1 MTRRFA
7 ALIMAMV
14 LVGAT
19 PALGGSRLAQETS
32 PYLLSHVN
40 DAVDWRPWGA
50 EALAEAVREGKPI
63 LLSIGY
69 SACRW
74 CHVMQRESY
83 TDAETGSIINRHF
96 VPVLIDREERPDV
109 DALYQW
115 KAALLGR
122 PTGWPLTMF
131 LTPEGHA
138 FFGGTYFPKEPV
150 GDFPTFK
157 TVLTRVAETWRVNR
171 DEIAANAAK
180 ASAALGEALGPQPG
194 TVTVA
199 MLDGAAR
206 ELLTMIDPFH
216 GGVEPAPKFPHAVA
230 LEGLWRAYLRI
241 GDKAMGDAVAFTL
254 RKMADGGV
262 YDHVGGGFFRYAVDP
277 AWQVPHFEKMLDV
290 NVVLLSLLTE
300 VWRET
305 DDPLLAK
312 RIRETVAFLLNELR
326 LGNGAFATSLD
337 AESAAPEGRSRD
349 GAYYLWSAHELERAL
364 GDRAVLFRRAFA
376 LAAPEKTT
384 IDGPDDPG
392 TLYRT
397 EDEPAALAKDSG
409 LLPAA
414 VEERLE
420 AALAALHT
428 ARAERPKPRRDDKVL
443 ADWNA
448 LAIVALAEAGLA
460 FNEPRWLDAA
470 AQAFAFAA
478 QALVDDRGR
487 LRQSWHLDRPGAL
500 APVGSIG
507 QMVRAALVLYEATGD
522 QTYRQRAEA
531 WIATALAHHWDKAD
545 GGFFA
550 AAPDAGLHVVRLK
563 PGLDNPNPSGNA
575 VVTEVLARLYYLTG
589 DEAKRETA
597 ERTLALFGGTLA
609 AQPFGAT
616 GLINAADTLRRA
628 LQVVVVGT
636 RGEPRTDALLRKI
649 FRTSLPTRVLEVIAP
664 GEPLPE
670 THPAHGK
677 GQVDGLAT
685 AYVCRGA
692 VCSLPVTDETALAR
706 TLIEMRQG
714 S

>member
-1 MTRRFA
+1 MTRRLL
-7 ALIMAMV
+7 ALIVATV
-14 LVGAT
+14 LAGAT

-32 PYLLSHVN
+32 PYLQSHVN
-40 DAVDWRPWGA
+40 DAVDWRPWG
-50 EALAEAVREGKPI
+50 EDALAEAAREGKPI

-83 TDAETGSIINRHF
+83 TDAETGSLINQYF

-138 FFGGTYFPKEPV
+138 FFGGTYFPKEPI
-150 GDFPTFK
+150 GEFPSFK
-157 TVLTRVAETWRVNR
+157 TVLARVAEAWRANR
-171 DEIAANAAK
+171 DEITANAAK

-199 MLDGAAR
+199 GLDAAAR
-206 ELLTMIDPFH
+206 ELLTMIDPFY
-216 GGVEPAPKFPHAVA
+216 GGFEPAPKFPHAVA
-230 LEGLWRAYLRI
+230 LEGLWRASLRT
-241 GDKAMGDAVAFTL
+241 GDKAMGDAVVLTL
-254 RKMADGGV
+254 GKMAEGGV
-262 YDHVGGGFFRYAVDP
+262 YDHVGGGFFRYAIDP

-290 NVVLLSLLTE
+290 NAVLLVLLTE

-305 DDPLLAK
+305 GDSVLAK
-312 RIRETVAFLLNELR
+312 RVSETAAFLLNELR
-326 LGNGAFATSLD
+326 LANGAFATSLD
-337 AESAAPEGRSRD
+337 AESDAPEGRSRD
-349 GAYYLWSAHELERAL
+349 GAYYLWSARELERAL
-364 GDRAVLFRRAFA
+364 GDNVGLFRQAFG
-376 LAAPEKTT
+376 LAAPERATV
-384 IDGPDDPG
+384 DGPDDPG
-392 TLYRT
+392 ILYRT
-397 EDEPAALAKDSG
+397 EQDLAALAKDSG
-409 LLPAA
+409 LPPAA

-420 AALAALHT
+420 AALAALHA

-487 LRQSWHLDRPGAL
+487 LRQSWHRDRAGAL
-500 APVGSIG
+500 APVGSIA
-507 QMVRAALVLYEATGD
+507 QMARAALTLYEATGD
-522 QTYRQRAEA
+522 RTYRQKAET
-531 WIATALAHHWDKAD
+531 WIATALAHHWDMAH

-575 VVTEVLARLYYLTG
+575 VASEVLARLYYLTG
-589 DEAKRETA
+589 DESKRAAA

-636 RGEPRTDALLRKI
+636 RGEPETNALLRKI

-670 THPAHGK
+670 THPAYGK
-677 GQVDGLAT
+677 GQVDGRAT

>member
-1 MTRRFA
+1 MTRRLA
-7 ALIMAMV
+7 ALIVVAV
-14 LVGAT
+14 LTGA
-19 PALGGSRLAQETS
+19 ASAQAGSRLAQETS
-32 PYLLSHVN
+32 PYLQSHVT
-40 DAVDWRPWGA
+40 DAVDWRPWGP
-50 EALAEAVREGKPI
+50 EALAEASRVGKPI

-83 TDAETGSIINRHF
+83 TDAATGSVINRHF

-138 FFGGTYFPKEPV
+138 FFGGTYFPKDPV
-150 GDFPTFK
+150 GEFPTFK
-157 TVLTRVAETWRVNR
+157 TVLARVAEAWRVNR
-171 DEIAANAAK
+171 DGIAANAAA

-199 MLDGAAR
+199 MLDAAAR
-206 ELLTMIDPFH
+206 EFLAMIDPFH
-216 GGVEPAPKFPHAVA
+216 GGFEPPPKFPHAVA
-230 LEGLWRAYLRI
+230 LEGLWRAHLRT

-254 RKMADGGV
+254 GKMAEGGV
-262 YDHVGGGFFRYAVDP
+262 YDHVSGGFFRYATDP

-290 NVVLLSLLTE
+290 NAVLLKLLTE

-305 DDPLLAK
+305 GDPLLAK
-312 RIRETVAFLLNELR
+312 RARETAAFLLNELK
-326 LGNGAFATSLD
+326 LANGAFATSLD
-337 AESAAPEGRSRD
+337 AESDAPEGRSRD
-349 GAYYLWSAHELERAL
+349 GAYYLWSAHELERVL
-364 GDRAVLFRRAFA
+364 GDDAILFRQAFA

-384 IDGPDDPG
+384 IEGPGDPG
-392 TLYRT
+392 SLHRT
-397 EDEPAALAKDSG
+397 ENDLAALAKDSG
-409 LLPAA
+409 LTPAA
-414 VEERLE
+414 AEERLE
-420 AALAALHT
+420 AALAKLRA
-428 ARAERPKPRRDDKVL
+428 ARVTRPKPRRDDKVL

-448 LAIVALAEAGLA
+448 LAIVALGEAGLA

-470 AQAFAFAA
+470 VRAFAFAA
-478 QALVDDRGR
+478 AALTDERGR
-487 LRQSWHLDRPGAL
+487 LRQSWHMGRAGAL
-500 APVGSIG
+500 APIGSIG
-507 QMVRAALVLYEATGD
+507 QMARAALTLYEATGD
-522 QTYRQRAEA
+522 KMYRQRAEA
-531 WIATALAHHWDKAD
+531 WIATALAHHWDKVD

-563 PGLDNPNPSGNA
+563 PGIDNPNPSGNA
-575 VVTEVLARLYYLTG
+575 VATVVLARLYYLTG
-589 DEAKRETA
+589 DAAKRAAA

-628 LQVVVVGT
+628 LQIVVVGA
-636 RGEPRTDALLRKI
+636 RGEPETNALLRHV
-649 FRTSLPTRVLEVIAP
+649 FRASLPTRVLEVVAP
-664 GEPLPE
+664 GVSLPE

-677 GQVDGLAT
+677 GQVDGRAT

-692 VCSLPVTDETALAR
+692 VCSLPVTDETALVR
-706 TLIEMRQG
+706 TLAEMRQG